1 MIEKMR
7 RSILQIRIIYVV
19 TTIFLVVISVVA
31 YVNTPQLNIV
41 LSLVALFILLFSY
54 FELSRSLDLSQ
65 HFKIKLEE
73 TIKTLEK
80 KNEELQE
87 GGERYLK
94 IFDNSPVAMTFAEI
108 ESNQIVYANN
118 LFYNSFGYPKEE
130 VIGRTTEDL
139 NLVSAE
145 ENERLIP
152 VIMSHLQEDRSIEEL
167 KALSTEERA
176 KLLMTL
182 KEKMLKHGYEILYT
196 RKNGETFYAIVF
208 VEVIEIGN
216 RMYSLTTYQDISER
230 KEVQKQ
236 LADEKAF
243 AEMVI
248 ENDPAMIVAYD
259 ENLNIIVWNKKCEE
273 YSGLKKEEVLGE
285 SIFIL
290 FPETNQEQKLNTFN
304 LVLKDGK
311 SLHYPMVELKQN
323 NGFGERW
330 IMPLRNTSQQIIGI
344 LEITRDIT
352 QTIEMTTALEQQNI
366 ELEKIND
373 ELNLTATTL
382 QKSEERFN
390 RMITEVKDYAIIFL
404 NKDGIIENWNE
415 GAEKILGYNTSEII
429 GKNFSLFYTE
439 DNIKNNLAKTLLT
452 IAAEEGKAVQE
463 GWRIRKN
470 GSKFWGSIVITALHD
485 GKGEIIGFSKVTRDL
500 TDKKMAE
507 DKLVEANKLL
517 EQKNAELSKM
527 NKELESVNYIS
538 SHDLQEP
545 LRQIQIFA
553 SRISDNEKQN
563 LSDDGKKYF
572 DKMNNAAKRMQ
583 NLIADL
589 LTYSRSK
596 TEERKFAIVDI
607 NQIVDQVKEEFAEII
622 EEKHATIDAEDLGD
636 AYVIPFQF
644 RQIMYNLIG
653 NALKFSKP
661 EIPPHIKIFNKKINS
676 RQVPGTDPNN
686 ESEYH
691 HISISDNGIGFEPQ
705 YKDRIFGVFQRLSSK
720 DKVAGTGIGLAIVK
734 NIVENHQGFV
744 KATGE
749 LNKGATIDIFLPTI
763 QLVR

>member
-259 ENLNIIVWNKKCEE
+259 EYLNIIVWNKKCEE